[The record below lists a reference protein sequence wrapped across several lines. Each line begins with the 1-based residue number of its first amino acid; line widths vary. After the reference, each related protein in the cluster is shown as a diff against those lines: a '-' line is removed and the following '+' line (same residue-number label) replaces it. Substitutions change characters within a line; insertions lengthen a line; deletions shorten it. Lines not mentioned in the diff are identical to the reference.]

1 MAKVE
6 WRGSDKLKAQLKKM
20 PSVVHDAIWDATFES
35 RGLCSQRTSI
45 QR

>member
-20 PSVVHDAIWDATFES
+20 PSVVHDAIWDATFDVV
-35 RGLCSQRTSI
+35 
-45 QR
+45 